1 MRMSRSVQCFRV
13 VIVLR
18 FATVAV
24 VRSVDV
30 ALRLTA
36 MITALC
42 AYVLISVYCKIMLFF
57 IFEKAS
63 RPFSIDCF
71 SFLASEY
78 F

>member
-42 AYVLISVYCKIMLFF
+42 AKVYVLISVYCKIMLFF
-57 IFEKAS
+57 
-63 RPFSIDCF
+63 CF
-71 SFLASEY
+71 
-78 F
+78 